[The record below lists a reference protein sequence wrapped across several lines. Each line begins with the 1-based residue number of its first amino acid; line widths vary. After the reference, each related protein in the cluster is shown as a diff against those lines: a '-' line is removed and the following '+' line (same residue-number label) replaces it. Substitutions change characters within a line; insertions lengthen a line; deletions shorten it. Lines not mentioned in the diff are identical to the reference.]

1 MTAIIGKC
9 NPTNISH
16 IKIYFIMIHL
26 ENDYEQLKIAN
37 DITLSD
43 QTKKIIGCIAYVGD
57 TLGIATDYA
66 YDTYKEDIDDLI
78 KGFTEAWNAYN
89 VKLNELLA
97 YVISQQ
103 L

>member
-1 MTAIIGKC
+1 
-9 NPTNISH
+9 
-16 IKIYFIMIHL
+16 MIHL

-43 QTKKIIGCIAYVGD
+43 QTKKIIGCIASVGD

-103 L
+103 LSDSRFKKL